1 MPDLYKWESEL
12 FYSVP
17 YEVKLRRN
25 IKYDDTG
32 QGWGFNVSKKNQM
45 LNKYELPEGSV
56 LDLHIGLGSAI
67 SKATAVGTSLSAALL
82 IMEI

>member
-1 MPDLYKWESEL
+1 
-12 FYSVP
+12 
-17 YEVKLRRN
+17 
-25 IKYDDTG
+25 
-32 QGWGFNVSKKNQM
+32 M